1 MLLRLLPESLKER
14 LRRRA
19 GAVTA
24 RARLENLRRAGF
36 TPRKIIDAG
45 AYRGEWTR
53 TARGVFPEAELLMIE
68 PQPQLRPVLEGVC
81 AELPGVRFSSVAL
94 GTAQSTVHFRLG
106 ESNSGVVQPGSDLA
120 GTCEVPMAPLVD
132 VVREAGFVEVDF
144 LKLDLQGHEL
154 QALAGAGELFGRIE
168 VIQTEVSVLRI
179 GEVPLVD
186 EIWAR
191 FRESG
196 YRLYDIFGQNYRPL
210 DGALWQCDLIFVREN
225 SPLLVS
231 RQWA

>member
-19 GAVTA
+19 GAVTVP
-24 RARLENLRRAGF
+24 ARLENLRRAGF
-36 TPRKIIDAG
+36 APRKIIDAG

-53 TARGVFPEAELLMIE
+53 MARAIFPEAEFLMIE

-81 AELPGVRFSSVAL
+81 AELPGVHFRSVAL
-94 GTAQSTVHFRLG
+94 GATQSTVRFRLW

-120 GTCEVPMAPLVD
+120 GTCEVPMAPLAD
-132 VVREAGFVEVDF
+132 VAREAGFAGADF

-154 QALAGAGELFGRIE
+154 QALAGAGELFGHIE
-168 VIQTEVSVLRI
+168 VIQAEVSVLRI
-179 GEVPLVD
+179 GEVPLMD
-186 EIWAR
+186 EVWSQ
-191 FRESG
+191 FRERG
-196 YRLYDIFGQNYRPL
+196 YRLYDMFGQNYRPL
-210 DGALWQCDLIFVREN
+210 DGALWQCDLVFVREN
-225 SPLLVS
+225 SPLLAS